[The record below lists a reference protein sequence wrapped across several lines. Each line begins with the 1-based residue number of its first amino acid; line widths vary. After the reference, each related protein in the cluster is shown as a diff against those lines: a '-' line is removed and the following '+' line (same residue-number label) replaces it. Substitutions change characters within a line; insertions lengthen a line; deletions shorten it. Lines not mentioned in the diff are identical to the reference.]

1 MPLLQGETSVTATAA
16 VALPPETAV
25 IVSVKGALVASG
37 LAPTDGS
44 STATLTV

>member
-1 MPLLQGETSVTATAA
+1 VTATAA
-16 VALPPETAV
+16 AALPPETGV

-37 LAPTDGS
+37 LPPTEWS